1 MSDFPPTLLHLWP
14 TGMAKAFRY
23 HGRREWETAVR
34 PRLIVADFVLSC
46 LEKGRVTVGYPF
58 VASIVAAR
66 SSLEI
71 ARFAIV
77 DLVIAAA
84 DLSAV
89 ADSVVPVVVVVAAV
103 VVGFV
108 ADLAAIADFVDS
120 AFVVYPSV
128 AVMVKATAAVVAAAS
143 CSSGRR
149 SSSSRNRNCP
159 SPLCFEVRASGSA
172 ANDRAHWSNRSAF
185 RRHSSV
191 LRRAGRACCQG
202 CNGSC
207 SASRC
212 RAKAKPD

>member
-1 MSDFPPTLLHLWP
+1 MALDFPPTLPHLWR

-34 PRLIVADFVLSC
+34 PRLIVADFVLSRP
-46 LEKGRVTVGYPF
+46 EKGRATVGCPF

-71 ARFAIV
+71 ARFVSPLFDLCRSRFAIV

-84 DLSAV
+84 GLSAV
-89 ADSVVPVVVVVAAV
+89 ADSVVPVVIAAAAAAV

-120 AFVVYPSV
+120 AFVVYLSA
-128 AVMVKATAAVVAAAS
+128 AVMVKATAAVAAAS

-149 SSSSRNRNCP
+149 SSSLRNRNCP
-159 SPLCFEVRASGSA
+159 SPLYFAARSSRSA
-172 ANDRAHWSNRSAF
+172 GNDRAH
-185 RRHSSV
+185 
-191 LRRAGRACCQG
+191 
-202 CNGSC
+202 
-207 SASRC
+207 
-212 RAKAKPD
+212 

>member
-1 MSDFPPTLLHLWP
+1 
-14 TGMAKAFRY
+14 MAKASHFR
-23 HGRREWETAVR
+23 GRRDSEMVVR
-34 PRLIVADFVLSC
+34 LHLIGPDFVFSRP
-46 LEKGRVTVGYPF
+46 EKGTATVGYPF

-89 ADSVVPVVVVVAAV
+89 ADSVVPAVVAAAA

-120 AFVVYPSV
+120 VFVVYPSV
-128 AVMVKATAAVVAAAS
+128 AVMVKATAAVAAAS

-149 SSSSRNRNCP
+149 SSSLRNRNCP
-159 SPLCFEVRASGSA
+159 SLLYFAAQASGSA
-172 ANDRAHWSNRSAF
+172 GNDRAH
-185 RRHSSV
+185 
-191 LRRAGRACCQG
+191 
-202 CNGSC
+202 
-207 SASRC
+207 
-212 RAKAKPD
+212 